1 MTQPILTEA
10 QLKDLCWQCR
20 FSEVVEKVDGFF
32 RTNPGV
38 EATDE
43 GIRLRIVQARALF
56 ERHELP
62 RVSAIYER
70 LVGLKLEGSEDYLYS
85 VASFHYHDEK
95 YAKAEAI
102 FSDLVEQS
110 ETLAVFNRSKLA
122 LANIYIAQKKW
133 QKYRDIVPDL
143 EELSEVVP
151 LDEKIIYYLQK
162 ANGYRVFTGQV
173 EEAKKLFQQIIT
185 MASARGWSYFIIRA
199 LEGMAQLQES
209 QGHHE
214 AVNALLD
221 VISSYFRKGETQYL
235 QYLVHK
241 KYKNLRLPD
250 SSSLKLDRDNQRV
263 AIGEQWLELS
273 QKPLLFSFLT
283 CLYQADGFCS
293 KQDIA
298 GFLWPDQEYRGKI
311 HDPRI
316 FDIAR
321 RIRVLIEP
329 YENQPITLLSSRL
342 GYKLSGK
349 QLDAAPTPPVAV
361 VPEAPEAPN
370 AAPASAD
377 AAAAPVEQSERERE
391 RESPSPRTVPLS
403 GPGSEVQPPA
413 S

>member
-1 MTQPILTEA
+1 MTHVRLTEA

-20 FSEVVEKVDGFF
+20 FSEVDHLVEAYF
-32 RTNPGV
+32 RDHPGV

-56 ERHELP
+56 ERHEMT

-70 LVGLKLEGSEDYLYS
+70 LVGLQLEDSEYYLYS

-95 YAKAEAI
+95 YSKAEVI
-102 FSDLVEQS
+102 FGDLVEQS
-110 ETLAVFNRSKLA
+110 ETLTVFNRSKLA

-133 QKYRDIVPDL
+133 QKYREIVPDL

-185 MASARGWSYFIIRA
+185 MASAKGWSYFIIRA
-199 LEGMAQLQES
+199 LEGMAQIRES

-214 AVNALLD
+214 GVNALLD

-250 SSSLKLDRDNQRV
+250 SATLKIDRDHQRI
-263 AIGEQWLELS
+263 AIGDQWLNLA

-283 CLYQADGFCS
+283 CLYQTDGFCS
-293 KQDIA
+293 KQEIA
-298 GFLWPDQEYRGKI
+298 AYLWPEQEYRGKT

-349 QLDAAPTPPVAV
+349 PSEPTYGGAASPEPAPPTRTIVA
-361 VPEAPEAPN
+361 P
-370 AAPASAD
+370 SA
-377 AAAAPVEQSERERE
+377 
-391 RESPSPRTVPLS
+391 PRTSSP
-403 GPGSEVQPPA
+403 EVAQPPA

>member
-1 MTQPILTEA
+1 MTQSALTER

-20 FSEVVEKVDGFF
+20 FSEVDQKVESFF
-32 RTNPGV
+32 RANPGA
-38 EATDE
+38 EPTDE

-56 ERHELP
+56 ERHEMT

-70 LVGLKLEGSEDYLYS
+70 LVGLRLEDSEDYLYS

-95 YAKAEAI
+95 YRKAEVI
-102 FSDLVEQS
+102 FQDLVEQS

-133 QKYRDIVPDL
+133 QKYREILPDL

-185 MASARGWSYFIIRA
+185 MSSAQGWSYFIIRA
-199 LEGMAQLQES
+199 LEGMAQIQES
-209 QGHHE
+209 QGHHDG
-214 AVNALLD
+214 VNALLD

-250 SSSLKLDRDNQRV
+250 SATLKIDRDNQRI
-263 AIGEQWLELS
+263 AIGEQWLDLS
-273 QKPLLFSFLT
+273 QKPLLFAFLT
-283 CLYQADGFCS
+283 CLYQAEGFCS

-298 GFLWPDQEYRGKI
+298 AYLWPEQEYRGKV

-349 QLDAAPTPPVAV
+349 PLEPASQK
-361 VPEAPEAPN
+361 
-370 AAPASAD
+370 APAKHPAVDQPAEPSEQPSQRPQQSAL
-377 AAAAPVEQSERERE
+377 AE
-391 RESPSPRTVPLS
+391 
-403 GPGSEVQPPA
+403 PGLANMPASLDTHPPA